1 MLGMAEERDNGES
14 DIPSFLEESLAGAYR
29 VNHLDVR
36 DVNGIS
42 GLVKEAGVMGYDALR
57 NSSSYDSLPDSQKV
71 LSSGY
76 VGTGT
81 QDIAEKFNGL
91 EIKDETMVGL
101 VGKYLANSPFAK
113 NTENTH
119 VKMILENS
127 VKMGQIK
134 DDKMGYIN
142 SYIDSHKKGDTKF
155 LETAIY
161 SDVNLFI
168 GLEIEG
174 LSKDT
179 VSAMKDY
186 KLNSLVKDM
195 TNSYKMSE
203 KDVTKANETIRR
215 IKSLPLDKINAKN
228 LKDKEDAEKILQNN
242 ATSGQIFGEIFQSF
256 YDDYSATQKAKAA

>member
-1 MLGMAEERDNGES
+1 MVIMLH
-14 DIPSFLEESLAGAYR
+14 SFLIENARGEKR
-29 VNHLDVR
+29 VIKSRLLDFATAEDTSIARTV
-36 DVNGIS
+36 
-42 GLVKEAGVMGYDALR
+42 AL
-57 NSSSYDSLPDSQKV
+57 PAA
-71 LSSGY
+71 
-76 VGTGT
+76 
-81 QDIAEKFNGL
+81 IA
-91 EIKDETMVGL
+91 
-101 VGKYLANSPFAK
+101 
-113 NTENTH
+113 